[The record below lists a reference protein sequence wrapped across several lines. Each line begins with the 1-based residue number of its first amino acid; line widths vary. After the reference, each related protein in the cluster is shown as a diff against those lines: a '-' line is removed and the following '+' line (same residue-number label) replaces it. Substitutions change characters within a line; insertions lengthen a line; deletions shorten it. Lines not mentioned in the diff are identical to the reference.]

1 MSEKKIEPSVET
13 KAAEKKVA
21 QKVLNKI
28 VETNVLEANPEAA
41 DVISKMLEKAGITDE
56 VLGTVLSEGLSADME
71 LKLNTQGA
79 TMTVPDHGNRHKYL
93 LVALELKKYLKD
105 KTVLIQNGIFNDPKI
120 QEDAD
125 RILKLRQGLT
135 SNG

>member
-1 MSEKKIEPSVET
+1 MSEKKIDPAIDVT
-13 KAAEKKVA
+13 VAEKKVA

-41 DVISKMLEKAGITDE
+41 DVISAMLDKAKITDE
-56 VLGTVLSEGLSADME
+56 VLGRVLMDLLNADME

-79 TMTVPDHGNRHKYL
+79 TMTVADHGSRHKGL

-125 RILKLRQGLT
+125 RILKLRQGL
-135 SNG
+135 NG